1 MTRHHNKK
9 SFLSQ
14 TKYDIQMRARAIEHR
29 RKTTMYGH
37 AQGKIIGE
45 DTMYGHTQGK
55 IIGEDTMYGN
65 AQGKIG
71 EDREDTIYGKYER
84 DDVHCSLSKLA
95 ENILEILD
103 DDEYYDITVEVG
115 NDLNVRIFR
124 AHMVILKYH
133 SSYLQRI
140 RPIKKLIRT
149 LTSIKLPNILPETF
163 QIVLRYIYGGK
174 FLCMT
179 NFSLFDPYYP

>member
-45 DTMYGHTQGK
+45 DTMYG
-55 IIGEDTMYGN
+55 N

-71 EDREDTIYGKYER
+71 EDREDTIY
-84 DDVHCSLSKLA
+84 
-95 ENILEILD
+95 D

>member
-29 RKTTMYGH
+29 RKTTMYG
-37 AQGKIIGE
+37 
-45 DTMYGHTQGK
+45 
-55 IIGEDTMYGN
+55 N

-71 EDREDTIYGKYER
+71 EDREDAIY
-84 DDVHCSLSKLA
+84 
-95 ENILEILD
+95 D